1 MPSPG
6 RISNLLVTCD
16 SAITAGTHTVTLRK
30 NGANTALGCVVS
42 GGATSCNDSI
52 DAVDFAAGDDL
63 NLRVVN
69 AKSAQAPGCRGIAT
83 LTASGGSAPH
93 DNVITLHTDAEAPTD
108 GQFCGMNI
116 AAGNTATT
124 CTSANADD
132 VSIIMPH
139 AGTLTGLA
147 VQLNSK
153 PGSGHSE
160 TFTVRN
166 LTTTVDT
173 GLAVTVTSGIQGN
186 ITTTCTSGCT
196 FSAGDR
202 LAIRFNRTGGAVSKT
217 RSLTL
222 AYSGAGSVLTSRRA
236 HFASG
241 TNYGGYH
248 LGVDAATP
256 GTAAVA
262 MDRPAR
268 LQNLYV
274 HSTTTPT
281 MAFAVTVC
289 SGPTSPPSC
298 SGPRPRCTIGIG
310 STTCSDTTNVI
321 TVAEGDYVEVQVQ
334 NQGDTTG
341 TVGFSVELVD
351 SY

>member
-1 MPSPG
+1 
-6 RISNLLVTCD
+6 
-16 SAITAGTHTVTLRK
+16 
-30 NGANTALGCVVS
+30 
-42 GGATSCNDSI
+42 
-52 DAVDFAAGDDL
+52 
-63 NLRVVN
+63 VN

-108 GQFCGMNI
+108 AQFCGMNI
-116 AAGNTATT
+116 ATGNTATT

-139 AGTLTGLA
+139 AGALTGLA

-166 LTTTVDT
+166 LTTSIDT
-173 GLAVTVTSGIQGN
+173 GLTVTVTSGVQGS
-186 ITTTCTSGCT
+186 TTTACTTNCT
-196 FSAGDR
+196 FNAGDR
-202 LAIRFNRTGGAVSKT
+202 LAIRFNRTGSAASRT

-248 LGVDAATP
+248 LGVDTATP
-256 GTAAVA
+256 GTAAIA
-262 MDRPAR
+262 MDRPTR

-281 MAFAVTVC
+281 TAFSVTVC

-298 SGPRPRCTIGIG
+298 SGPRPRCTVGTG
-310 STTCSDTTNVI
+310 SSTCSDTTDVV
-321 TVAEGDYVEVQVQ
+321 TVAVGDFVEVQVQ
-334 NQGDTTG
+334 SQGDTSG
-341 TVGFSVELVD
+341 TVGFSVELAD
-351 SY
+351 P